1 MEAEVAFLQYIIENV
16 VSQPEQLRIERTQDE
31 LWILLTLSVAKEDM
45 WTVIWKWGNTINAIR
60 SILRLFGMKHGKK
73 VNLKVL
79 D

>member
-1 MEAEVAFLQYIIENV
+1 MEAEVVFLQHIIDNV
-16 VSQPEQLRIERTQDE
+16 VSQPEAVKIERTQDE

-45 WTVIWKWGNTINAIR
+45 WIVIGKWWNTINAIR
-60 SILRLFGMKHGKK
+60 SILRLFGMKNDKK